1 MSVCNSYKTDVLIV
15 GAGLAGLSAAVTL
28 QNAGLE
34 VRVIEG
40 SNEVG
45 GRVKTTRRNGY
56 VLDHGFQV
64 FNPAYKNAKSI
75 LDYSQLHLRSFSPG
89 VKIVSES
96 GSSILGNPL
105 LDPSFGLALLKEP
118 KALLDLAKFGLYCAS
133 VLDYS
138 KMNILDTDAKTALLQ
153 AHISE
158 EFITKKL
165 QPFLSGV
172 FLEGDLKTS
181 RRFLDFVLQY
191 FLKGTPALP
200 ANGMGSIADQ
210 LAQKLSP
217 NSLEL
222 GTWVHGIS
230 GTSVMTD
237 SGTLTAD
244 HLVIATDQDTAA
256 AWLGTQSRGWR
267 SVTTWY
273 HSTDIAREH
282 LAGGKPLLHVDSD
295 KSGPVINTVPLSHA
309 AASYAPSGKHLVSS
323 STLDLNT
330 SNAREYEVRAQLSRI
345 YGVDTSNFQV
355 IDVFPIEKALPVSQ
369 VPFNPLSDIE
379 VRPNVYVAGDTFTT
393 PSIDGAI
400 ESGQK
405 AANAIIA
412 KTR

>member
-1 MSVCNSYKTDVLIV
+1 MNVSTQNKTDVLIV

-28 QNAGLE
+28 QKAGLE
-34 VRVIEG
+34 VRVVEG
-40 SNEVG
+40 SSEVG
-45 GRVKTTRRNGY
+45 GRVKSTRRNGY

-64 FNPAYKNAKSI
+64 FNPAYKNAKTI
-75 LDYSQLHLRSFSPG
+75 LDYAQLHLRPFSPG
-89 VKIVSES
+89 VKIVSET

-105 LDPSFGLALLKEP
+105 LDPSFGLAILKEP
-118 KALLDLAKFGLYCAS
+118 KNLIDLTKFGLYCAS
-133 VLDYS
+133 VLDS
-138 KMNILDTDAKTALLQ
+138 TKMNILDTDSKTALLQ

-172 FLEGDLKTS
+172 FLEGELKTS

-191 FLKGTPALP
+191 FLKGTPTLP
-200 ANGMGSIADQ
+200 ANGMGSISEHLAGQ
-210 LAQKLSP
+210 LAADSLLLS
-217 NSLEL
+217 
-222 GTWVHGIS
+222 TWVHSIT
-230 GTSVMTD
+230 GTSVLTD
-237 SGTLTAD
+237 AGTLNAD
-244 HLVIATDQDTAA
+244 HLIIATDQDTSA
-256 AWLGTQSRGWR
+256 AWLGTQARGWR

-295 KSGPVINTVPLSHA
+295 KRGPLINTVPLSHA
-309 AASYAPSGKHLVSS
+309 AASYAPSGKHLISS

-330 SNAREYEVRAQLSRI
+330 SNAREYEVRAHLAHI

-400 ESGQK
+400 QSGQK
-405 AANAIIA
+405 VAGAIIA

>member
-1 MSVCNSYKTDVLIV
+1 MSNKSDVIIV

-28 QNAGLE
+28 NNAGFE
-34 VRVIEG
+34 VRVVEG
-40 SNEVG
+40 TYEVG
-45 GRVKTTRRNGY
+45 GRVKTTRRDGF

-64 FNPAYKNAKSI
+64 FNPAYKHAKSI
-75 LDYSQLHLRSFSPG
+75 LDYSQLHLRKFAPG

-96 GSSILGNPL
+96 GSTVLGNPL
-105 LDPSFGLALLKEP
+105 LDPVFALDILKEP
-118 KALLDLAKFGLYCAS
+118 KALIDLTKFGLYCAS
-133 VLDYS
+133 VLDSS
-138 KMNILDTDAKTALLQ
+138 KMNIFDTDAKTALSQ
-153 AHISE
+153 AGMSD

-191 FLKGTPALP
+191 FLKGIPALP
-200 ANGMGSIADQ
+200 SNGMASIPEQ
-210 LAQKLSP
+210 LANRLP
-217 NSLEL
+217 VDSLLL
-222 GTWVHGIS
+222 GTWVHGIN
-230 GTSVMTD
+230 GTSVNSD
-237 SGTLTAD
+237 AGNLNAD
-244 HLVIATDQDTAA
+244 HLIIATDQDTSS
-256 AWLGTQSRGWR
+256 AWLGTQTRGWR

-282 LAGGKPLLHVDSD
+282 LAGGKALLHVDSS
-295 KSGPVINTVPLSHA
+295 KRGPVLNTIPLSHA
-309 AASYAPSGKHLVSS
+309 AASYAPNGKHLIST

-330 SNAREYEVRAQLSRI
+330 SNAREYEVRAHLAHI
-345 YGVDTSNFQV
+345 YGVDTQNFQV
-355 IDVFPIEKALPVSQ
+355 IDVFGIEKALPISQ

-379 VRPNVYVAGDTFTT
+379 VRPNVYVASDTFTT

-405 AANAIIA
+405 AAAAIIA